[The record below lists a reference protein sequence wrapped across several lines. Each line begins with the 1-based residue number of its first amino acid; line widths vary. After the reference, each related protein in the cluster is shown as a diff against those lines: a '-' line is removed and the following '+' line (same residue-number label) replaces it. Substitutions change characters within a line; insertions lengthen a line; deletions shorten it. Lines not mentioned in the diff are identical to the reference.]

1 MKFKKVTASVLFL
14 TLFSMVAPYNVSAD
28 NVNNNMMPPGNN
40 TTSHSHGS
48 STIVTEDM
56 LNTTIPEDYEVNSD
70 TQGSAK
76 KGKYTKLFNTN
87 SVENVYINLSDNNW
101 NYLLQNA
108 IDTPYVLTDSVSIGG
123 ETVKYAGIKTKGN
136 LTLRQVWNS
145 QSDRFS
151 FTVNFGK
158 YIKKSNGYSE
168 TQNLKGLSKV
178 AFNNIYGDASLMKEY
193 LSYRLMTEMGI
204 PTPCYSLVNLYV
216 NNEFYGVYMM
226 VESIDSALTQRT
238 LSEKSDFLVKP
249 ESSGGDL
256 VYNSSLDD
264 YYDEEAD
271 TFNFGDLSYP
281 TDKTN
286 PLFAY
291 NGLWENDEDTFDDIK
306 DTLPTVFKWMKTL
319 NELSNTENANTD
331 EYKEKLESIMEVDN
345 VIRYFAVNT
354 FLVNLDSYQSEKMQ
368 NYALYV
374 NDSGYMHIMPWDYN
388 FSFGGYGV
396 SNAEE
401 MVNFDISNPIEGTTL
416 QERPLLN
423 VILQNED
430 YYNTYKKYLN
440 DCCIIA
446 SNGGTTSDGVTYDA
460 NNYSNI
466 LDKFKEILQSDYAN
480 DPTAFYTVTQ
490 YENATTALKTLI
502 GERAQAVIQQLAGNT
517 EKVTTDVNL
526 NAIGN
531 VTGGPNGNPGGRP
544 GNMQERT
551 ITDDA
556 TKVSVTGMIP
566 NEATLKV
573 SKVTDGDDYDLASK
587 ATSSNSD
594 LLYVYN
600 VNMDMGKPE
609 GDNGNRPSMPG
620 DIGNIPPM
628 FDDNA
633 NMPSMPNNNENV
645 PPMSDENGNVPSIPN
660 ENGNMPMP
668 DNNGNVPPMPN
679 ENINGDMPNNQGQA
693 PAIPDID
700 NPKAPNEIK
709 QELKVSFPLNI
720 DSNSEVKAY
729 LVNTDGSTTELTGTL
744 EDETYTVTTNSLGL
758 FAIKVTKSEDENS
771 SNEDKTNT
779 SEITEDNTNST
790 EKNDEDVTTSTINN
804 SNNFASS
811 GKTSDN
817 NNIIATLG
825 IFGSSMIIIFAIVS
839 SYYFKRKK
847 DR

>member
-1 MKFKKVTASVLFL
+1 M
-14 TLFSMVAPYNVSAD
+14 D
-28 NVNNNMMPPGNN
+28 
-40 TTSHSHGS
+40 
-48 STIVTEDM
+48 
-56 LNTTIPEDYEVNSD
+56 
-70 TQGSAK
+70 
-76 KGKYTKLFNTN
+76 
-87 SVENVYINLSDNNW
+87 
-101 NYLLQNA
+101 
-108 IDTPYVLTDSVSIGG
+108 
-123 ETVKYAGIKTKGN
+123 
-136 LTLRQVWNS
+136 
-145 QSDRFS
+145 
-151 FTVNFGK
+151 
-158 YIKKSNGYSE
+158 
-168 TQNLKGLSKV
+168 
-178 AFNNIYGDASLMKEY
+178 
-193 LSYRLMTEMGI
+193 
-204 PTPCYSLVNLYV
+204 
-216 NNEFYGVYMM
+216 
-226 VESIDSALTQRT
+226 
-238 LSEKSDFLVKP
+238 
-249 ESSGGDL
+249 
-256 VYNSSLDD
+256 
-264 YYDEEAD
+264 
-271 TFNFGDLSYP
+271 
-281 TDKTN
+281 
-286 PLFAY
+286 
-291 NGLWENDEDTFDDIK
+291 
-306 DTLPTVFKWMKTL
+306 
-319 NELSNTENANTD
+319 
-331 EYKEKLESIMEVDN
+331 VDN

-368 NYALYV
+368 NYALYI

-401 MVNFDISNPIEGTTL
+401 MVNFDISNPVEGTTL

-446 SNGGTTSDGVTYDA
+446 SNAGTTSDGVQYEA

-466 LDKFKEILQSDYAN
+466 LDKFKEILQSDYKN

-502 GERAQAVIQQLAGNT
+502 GQRAQAVTQQLAGNT

-526 NAIGN
+526 NDIGN

-573 SKVTDGDDYDLASK
+573 SKVTDGDDYDLALK

-660 ENGNMPMP
+660 ENGNIPMP

-693 PAIPDID
+693 PAIPDMD

-709 QELKVSFPLNI
+709 QEMKVSFPLNI

-817 NNIIATLG
+817 NNIITTLG
-825 IFGSSMIIIFAIVS
+825 IFGSSMIIIFAIILG
-839 SYYFKRKK
+839 YYFKRKK
-847 DR
+847 DK

>member
-28 NVNNNMMPPGNN
+28 NVNNNMMLPGNN

-76 KGKYTKLFNTN
+76 KGKYTKLFNTD

-108 IDTPYVLTDSVSIGG
+108 IGTPYVLTDSVSIGG

-204 PTPCYSLVNLYV
+204 PTPCYSLVNLYI

-264 YYDEEAD
+264 YYDEETD
-271 TFNFGDLSYP
+271 TFNFEDLSYP
-281 TDKTN
+281 TDKNN

-319 NELSNTENANTD
+319 NELSDTENANTD
-331 EYKEKLESIMEVDN
+331 EYKEKLESIMDVDN

-368 NYALYV
+368 NYALYI

-401 MVNFDISNPIEGTTL
+401 MVNFDISNPVKGTTL

-446 SNGGTTSDGVTYDA
+446 SNGGTTSDGVQYEA

-466 LDKFKEILQSDYAN
+466 LDKFKETLQSDYKN

-502 GERAQAVIQQLAGNT
+502 GQRAQAVTQQLAGNT

-526 NAIGN
+526 NDIGN
-531 VTGGPNGNPGGRP
+531 VTGGPNGNPDGRP

-551 ITDDA
+551 LTDDA

-573 SKVTDGDDYDLASK
+573 SKVTDGDDYDLALKS
-587 ATSSNSD
+587 TSSNSD

-600 VNMDMGKPE
+600 INMDMGKPE

-620 DIGNIPPM
+620 DIGN
-628 FDDNA
+628 
-633 NMPSMPNNNENV
+633 
-645 PPMSDENGNVPSIPN
+645 
-660 ENGNMPMP
+660 
-668 DNNGNVPPMPN
+668 VPPMPN
-679 ENINGDMPNNQGQA
+679 ENINGDMPNNQVQA

-729 LVNTDGSTTELTGTL
+729 LVNTDGSSTELTGTL

-758 FAIKVTKSEDENS
+758 FAIKVAKSKDENP
-771 SNEDKTNT
+771 SNEDNTNT

-804 SNNFASS
+804 SSNFASS

-825 IFGSSMIIIFAIVS
+825 LCGSSMIIIFAIILG
-839 SYYFKRKK
+839 KRRK
-847 DR
+847 DINNTQIKD